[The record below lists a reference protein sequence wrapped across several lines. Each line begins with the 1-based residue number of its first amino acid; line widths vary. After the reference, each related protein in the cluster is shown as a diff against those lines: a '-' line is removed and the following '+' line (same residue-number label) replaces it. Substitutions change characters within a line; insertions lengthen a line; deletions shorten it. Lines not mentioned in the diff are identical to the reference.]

1 MKDHDCGLDWQKMLK
16 GLDAIDRSIL
26 KNLQGDGR
34 LTNAE
39 LAERVGL
46 SPTPCLRRVRALEDS
61 GLIAGYRAELDRAK
75 LGLGLTV
82 MVGVKVDGHRD
93 ENASAI
99 QQAFNR
105 MPEVVSCAL
114 VSGDADFL
122 LEVVLPDL
130 PAYEAF
136 LLGKLLKLPMVKDV
150 RSNFVIR
157 TVKNKG
163 PLPLDHL

>member
-1 MKDHDCGLDWQKMLK
+1 MLK
-16 GLDAIDRSIL
+16 TPDTIDRGIL
-26 KNLQGDGR
+26 KNLQDDGR

-46 SPTPCLRRVRALEDS
+46 SPTPCLRRVKALEES
-61 GLIAGYRAELDRAK
+61 GVIAGYRAELDRGR

-93 ENASAI
+93 ESATTI
-99 QQAFNR
+99 QAAFNR
-105 MPEVVSCAL
+105 MPEVVSCHL
-114 VSGDADFL
+114 ISGDADFL

-130 PAYEAF
+130 QAYEAF

-157 TVKNKG
+157 TVKAKG